1 MSSSSCSVATSSHHG
16 MEEEACQSEI
26 DKDKQAP
33 QVRTD
38 RDLTDDF
45 ACKLFQMLCHVRQ
58 GSKHVV
64 VVIGLKVKVSTK
76 GQKILFL

>member
-1 MSSSSCSVATSSHHG
+1 MPSSSCSVATSSHHG

-38 RDLTDDF
+38 TDLADNF
-45 ACKLFQMLCHVRQ
+45 ACKRFQILCQVRQ
-58 GSKHVV
+58 ESEHVV
-64 VVIGLKVKVSTK
+64 VVIGLKVKVCTK
-76 GQKILFL
+76 GQIFSL